1 VILAG
6 LLTIVATISL
16 FLYNMGNI
24 FSSLIEIYQ
33 IDPDIAASL
42 QSSIYSTALITLGL
56 GFLFTV
62 LTFVFVVVLTH
73 RYVGP
78 SVAMKRVLNEL
89 ASGNYAV
96 RGSLREKDEMKDLME
111 QINSLASTL
120 EKKYESTSKTPQ
132 TITAENS

>member
-1 VILAG
+1 LAG